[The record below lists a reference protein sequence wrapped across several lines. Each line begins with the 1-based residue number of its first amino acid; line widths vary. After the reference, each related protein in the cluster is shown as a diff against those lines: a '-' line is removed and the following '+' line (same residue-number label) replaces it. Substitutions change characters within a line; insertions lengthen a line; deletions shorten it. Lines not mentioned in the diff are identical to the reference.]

1 MLKSLTFSQKIRSA
15 FAIATVFV
23 LVLATNQLDKQ
34 YYDSIKE
41 TMQTIH
47 EDRLVAKGYL
57 YDLNNIFYKKQIDA
71 LRNDGYSSNSK
82 QNEEISLLI

>member
-1 MLKSLTFSQKIRSA
+1 
-15 FAIATVFV
+15 
-23 LVLATNQLDKQ
+23 
-34 YYDSIKE
+34 
-41 TMQTIH
+41 MQTIH

-82 QNEEISLLI
+82 QNKEISLLI